1 MLVTPIDHGLE
12 LGASKNPRSSGLH
25 LSEIY
30 NDLFA
35 CLEPKRYKAGAP
47 VNKALLEAGILFE
60 EMLERAFVLR
70 LQETVGRPGEL
81 VSEEGVKCS
90 PDLFIFDAEDNF
102 RIGEIKLT
110 WKSSRDV
117 PREPGENGF
126 PVKFKKNFVQ
136 MMGYC
141 HVARTPYARLISF
154 FVNGQYIPGPPEPEL
169 LAWDIEF
176 STQELRENWAMLINH
191 ARDREM
197 L

>member
-1 MLVTPIDHGLE
+1 MLVTPVDHGLE
-12 LGASKNPRSSGLH
+12 LGASKNPRSPGLH

-35 CLEPKRYKAGAP
+35 RLEPKRYKTGAP
-47 VNKALLEAGILFE
+47 LNKVLLEAGIIFE
-60 EMLERAFVLR
+60 EMLERAFILR
-70 LQETVGRPGEL
+70 LQEAVGRPEEII
-81 VSEEGVKCS
+81 SEEGIKCS
-90 PDLFIFDAEDNF
+90 PDLFIIDEAGRF

-141 HVARTPYARLISF
+141 HVAQTPYARLISF

-176 STQELRENWAMLINH
+176 SSQELHENWTMLMNH